1 MAGAAESEELE
12 LTGHK
17 PKIVWLSLATA
28 VLAAIA
34 SGAGLF
40 WQTSGID
47 YLFPTLRG
55 QNAQI
60 YGQGLYQYD
69 TIFSAGGYKGTDVV
83 VLFLGVPVLVIL
95 ALLYRRGSF
104 KAGLLLTSILAF
116 FLYVYASMAL
126 GAAYNP
132 LFIVYVA
139 AFSMSFFAL
148 VLVFSTISLEQLP
161 REVIERL
168 PRRFPAYLLFASGL
182 VTLIVWLNPIFASL
196 ISGTTPDR
204 LDSYTTLMTYALDLA
219 IITPATFASG
229 TMILKRVS
237 MGYMS
242 AFALFGIIIMLAP
255 GIAASTIS
263 QIRAGVS
270 FTPGEVVGPVAGF
283 VVLGLLAAW
292 ALFRI
297 LRGLP
302 EAADRTASET
312 RIAVGQH

>member
-1 MAGAAESEELE
+1 MS
-12 LTGHK
+12 GHK

-34 SGAGLF
+34 SGAGIF
-40 WQTSGID
+40 WQTSGMD

-55 QNAQI
+55 QNAQM

-69 TIFSAGGYKGTDVV
+69 TIFSAGGYKGTDAV
-83 VLFLGVPVLVIL
+83 VLFLGVPILVIL
-95 ALLYRRGSF
+95 ALLYRHGSF
-104 KAGLLLTSILAF
+104 KAGLLLTSILTF

-132 LFIVYVA
+132 LFIIYVA
-139 AFSMSFFAL
+139 VFSMSFFSL
-148 VLVFSTISLEQLP
+148 VLVFRTLDLEQVP
-161 REVIERL
+161 RNVIERL

-182 VTLIVWLNPIFASL
+182 VTLIVWLSPIFASL
-196 ISGTTPDR
+196 VSGATPDR

-229 TMILKRVS
+229 SMILKRLS

-255 GIAASTIS
+255 GIAASTVS
-263 QIRAGVS
+263 QIRVGVS
-270 FTPGEVVGPVAGF
+270 FTPGEVIGPVAGF
-283 VVLGLLAAW
+283 VILGLLSAW
-292 ALFRI
+292 ALFGI

-302 EAADRTASET
+302 EAAERSPGES
-312 RIAVGQH
+312 RIAAGQR

>member
-1 MAGAAESEELE
+1 MS
-12 LTGHK
+12 GHK
-17 PKIVWLSLATA
+17 PKIVWLSLSTA
-28 VLAAIA
+28 VLAATA

-40 WQTSGID
+40 WHTSGID

-69 TIFSAGGYKGTDVV
+69 TIFAAGGYKGTDAI

-95 ALLYRRGSF
+95 SLLYRRGSF

-139 AFSMSFFAL
+139 AFSMSFFSL
-148 VLVFSTISLEQLP
+148 VLVFRTLGLVQVP
-161 REVIERL
+161 RDVIERL
-168 PRRFPAYLLFASGL
+168 PRRFPAYLLFACGL
-182 VTLIVWLNPIFASL
+182 VTLIVWLSPIFASL
-196 ISGTTPDR
+196 FSGATPDR

-229 TMILKRVS
+229 SMILKRMS

-255 GIAASTIS
+255 SIAASTVS
-263 QIRAGVS
+263 QIRVGVS
-270 FTPGEVVGPVAGF
+270 FTPGEVIGPVAGF
-283 VVLGLLAAW
+283 VILGLLAAW

-302 EAADRTASET
+302 EAAERSASESGVV
-312 RIAVGQH
+312 AGQH